1 MYKAKTLIISVKSL
15 ILRNHWEKAFSK
27 KIQKNCKVFKLRNT
41 ELIQKKTVVENLK
54 VVIFVFRICD
64 LLVLINKNSMVKCV
78 KSN

>member
-1 MYKAKTLIISVKSL
+1 VYKAKTLIISVKSL
-15 ILRNHWEKAFSK
+15 ILRNHWEKPVQK
-27 KIQKNCKVFKLRNT
+27 QIQKNCKVFKLRNT
-41 ELIQKKTVVENLK
+41 ELIQKKTVVKNLK